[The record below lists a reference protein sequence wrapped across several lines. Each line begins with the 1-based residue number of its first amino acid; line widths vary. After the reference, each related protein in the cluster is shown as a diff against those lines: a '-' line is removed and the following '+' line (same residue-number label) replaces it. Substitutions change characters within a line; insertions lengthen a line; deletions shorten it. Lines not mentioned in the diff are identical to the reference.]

1 MPRYFLDLYS
11 DTETVLDTEGAVFV
25 SADEM
30 MAAALNGAR
39 EIIAADAMSGVVD
52 LSPRIDVRDEGDQVI
67 HTLHFADAVA
77 FLSEVQGSA
86 RAA

>member
-1 MPRYFLDLYS
+1 MPRYFLNLYS
-11 DTETVLDTEGAVFV
+11 EAETVLDTEGAAFE

-39 EIIAADAMSGVVD
+39 EIIASDAMSGVVD
-52 LSPRIDVRDEGDQVI
+52 LGPRIEVRDEADRVVHI
-67 HTLHFADAVA
+67 LRFADAVA
-77 FLSEVQGSA
+77 FLTEVQGSA